1 METGVTGAL
10 VLLRST
16 TSSLVFATFSCRWF
30 CSQHVTK
37 LFTAALWQVSVIIGG
52 DDASPGEWP
61 WQVTLQ
67 LDSNHFCGGSLIS
80 DQWVLTAAHCIDAD
94 TNNTTV
100 FLGRHNV
107 SGPNP
112 NDVSR
117 KVEDAVCHPDYDVF
131 TFDNDICLLKLSAP
145 VNFTD
150 YIYPVSSRYTF
161 CFFSCHFSPLKY
173 LQLVYNPDILQEV
186 EVPVVGNNECE
197 CAYPSGI
204 TDNMICAGL
213 RQGGKDSCQGDSGG
227 PMVTE
232 DMNSSVWLLIGVVSF
247 GEGCALPMF
256 PGVYTRVTR
265 YQEWITNV
273 TGTSQPGFVRFNS
286 PGVDSDE
293 GYVCPTTHLPTTT
306 TDFSIFGSSESVF
319 HFSHFTHF
327 TPLCVLVLS
336 LYVLAGNA

>member
-1 METGVTGAL
+1 RHYLELAMFGLFVCLKGRNETDSCASL
-10 VLLRST
+10 
-16 TSSLVFATFSCRWF
+16 SSNNR
-30 CSQHVTK
+30 
-37 LFTAALWQVSVIIGG
+37 IIGG

-80 DQWVLTAAHCIDAD
+80 DQWVLTAAHCIDAV
-94 TNNTTV
+94 NEEALRRI

-150 YIYPVSSRYTF
+150 YIYPVCLAAANSTFHSGTSSWVTGWGVTEN
-161 CFFSCHFSPLKY
+161 
-173 LQLVYNPDILQEV
+173 VYNPDILQEV

>member
-1 METGVTGAL
+1 VRAFLCGVCMFSLSCASL
-10 VLLRST
+10 
-16 TSSLVFATFSCRWF
+16 SSNNR
-30 CSQHVTK
+30 
-37 LFTAALWQVSVIIGG
+37 IIGG

-80 DQWVLTAAHCIDAD
+80 DQWVLTAAQCLFTGIGRI
-94 TNNTTV
+94 TV

-150 YIYPVSSRYTF
+150 YIYPVCLAAANSTFHSGTSSWVTGWGVTENGT
-161 CFFSCHFSPLKY
+161 L
-173 LQLVYNPDILQEV
+173 PDILQEV

-197 CAYPSGI
+197 CSYPSGI
-204 TDNMICAGL
+204 TDNMICSGH
-213 RQGGKDSCQGDSGG
+213 RQGGKGICQGDGG
-227 PMVTE
+227 GSLLIE
-232 DMNSSVWLLIGVVSF
+232 DRNNSVWLQIGILSF
-247 GEGCALPMF
+247 TRGCALPMI
-256 PGVYTRVTR
+256 PAGYTRVSR
-265 YQEWITNV
+265 YQEWITDV

-286 PGVDSDE
+286 PGSCFS
-293 GYVCPTTHLPTTT
+293 VCFVLYKYAICLP
-306 TDFSIFGSSESVF
+306 FSGTAALNIQQNNQNIFLISKSFCDAEC
-319 HFSHFTHF
+319 
-327 TPLCVLVLS
+327 CVGGRNHCLWED
-336 LYVLAGNA
+336 GC